1 MAKMGY
7 KVLFLTKEMLP
18 SQLIDRIDA
27 IWSGI
32 SYSRIK
38 DGQLAPQEEERYH
51 KYLLEE
57 APKYKDKLIVEL
69 IEGGVISCGSSIDL
83 HRPDVCLIDGGYL
96 MADDSE
102 DDDWRGILE
111 VWRGFKALARNRK
124 VPILCTSQLKG
135 ETATLS
141 NISYVKAL
149 AQDCMPGDN
158 LLLTEF
164 GYKKLKEL
172 ENCRFKVWD
181 GLKFK
186 EATCYETKELKKR
199 VIINNNFYCSQGHLV
214 RVFSTIDS
222 QFHWKKAKDIL
233 PNADYIL
240 EYAKPIMGG
249 SYRLEEYIPAHG
261 TKEIKIP
268 KVADFNLG
276 LFIGYLL
283 GDGSISPVEK
293 GQVSL
298 SCGYDEE
305 YADKALYLA
314 NELFGIQ
321 GKKTY
326 QKTPCSRDKQLVVC
340 WYSRKFSH
348 WLAHFLYLDNQK
360 YINPDFLTKN
370 FKFRLGILN
379 GLIESD
385 GYCSGAYLR
394 FHLKGGKLSESL
406 FTLIGTLGLKGSYTK
421 ETNCICSLYVGLH
434 DLKPLIPK
442 MCFLKHRDLQFK
454 KIKTTLDVGKVPK
467 EYVFNL
473 IKALEGHGGYK
484 KFFAVNELKALNRYK
499 KNGSQNLKL
508 LKKIESVLGLHL
520 LENFRF
526 KAVQSLIVTDVEEKM
541 YDISVLDSED
551 KSIIANGVLTHNCD
565 AVYGLEQDKTDK
577 AEKEIKIVTLKVR
590 DGEWKP
596 PFKMS
601 WDFTE
606 MKHDLLYVE
615 EEKKRT
621 PIAVKQIQ
629 RIE

>member
-96 MADDSE
+96 MADDS
-102 DDDWRGILE
+102 DDDDLRGILE

-149 AQDCMPGDN
+149 AQD
-158 LLLTEF
+158 
-164 GYKKLKEL
+164 
-172 ENCRFKVWD
+172 
-181 GLKFK
+181 
-186 EATCYETKELKKR
+186 
-199 VIINNNFYCSQGHLV
+199 
-214 RVFSTIDS
+214 
-222 QFHWKKAKDIL
+222 
-233 PNADYIL
+233 
-240 EYAKPIMGG
+240 
-249 SYRLEEYIPAHG
+249 
-261 TKEIKIP
+261 
-268 KVADFNLG
+268 
-276 LFIGYLL
+276 
-283 GDGSISPVEK
+283 
-293 GQVSL
+293 
-298 SCGYDEE
+298 
-305 YADKALYLA
+305 
-314 NELFGIQ
+314 
-321 GKKTY
+321 
-326 QKTPCSRDKQLVVC
+326 
-340 WYSRKFSH
+340 
-348 WLAHFLYLDNQK
+348 
-360 YINPDFLTKN
+360 
-370 FKFRLGILN
+370 
-379 GLIESD
+379 
-385 GYCSGAYLR
+385 
-394 FHLKGGKLSESL
+394 
-406 FTLIGTLGLKGSYTK
+406 
-421 ETNCICSLYVGLH
+421 
-434 DLKPLIPK
+434 
-442 MCFLKHRDLQFK
+442 
-454 KIKTTLDVGKVPK
+454 
-467 EYVFNL
+467 
-473 IKALEGHGGYK
+473 
-484 KFFAVNELKALNRYK
+484 
-499 KNGSQNLKL
+499 
-508 LKKIESVLGLHL
+508 
-520 LENFRF
+520 
-526 KAVQSLIVTDVEEKM
+526 
-541 YDISVLDSED
+541 
-551 KSIIANGVLTHNCD
+551 CD